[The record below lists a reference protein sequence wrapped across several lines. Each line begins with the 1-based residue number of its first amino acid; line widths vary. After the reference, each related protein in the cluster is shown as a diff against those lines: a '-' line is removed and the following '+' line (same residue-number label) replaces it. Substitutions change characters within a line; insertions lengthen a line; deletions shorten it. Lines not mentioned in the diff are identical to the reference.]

1 MLRINSSLRML
12 ILVAL
17 SGLVLPACS
26 AVVPAVPTPQP
37 PYFPAPKISLVASPT
52 FAPKASPLSQ
62 ATPTSPSVPT
72 AIPTQDYFTLA
83 LKYLTPLPTTTRQ
96 STPVPTRPSTIQPTP
111 TVNHLAKITV
121 RTVLS
126 ANEVSPPPLVSS
138 QSYQSGQTEEAYIQ
152 AATDLMNLS
161 QGSEEKYLEYVA
173 TWVPGTDPKS
183 LGAVWVRRVDLD
195 NDRQPEWLVTVPQRR
210 PALQGAVDSPQNS
223 LAAFRSAPDVAQSN
237 AQSNYLRIVNAA
249 GERGVQSTLVA
260 QEWLGCETAVICDRL
275 ILLFEKRSN
284 LFTPVHVFTSYSDS
298 MWFNTPSLL
307 HVDDMNKDGLPE
319 VVLESK
325 WCGASTCGS
334 WFYVGSWDGHAWHNY
349 GQFNQS
355 FAEASFI
362 DRDNDGTIEIV
373 LHSGGNGNAGFMAQR
388 RHTIIYDWTGTEYA
402 QVADIPDNDSRPYF
416 LLVDANTALIKKDAK
431 TALQLA
437 TLALEKLGSESCL
450 QMKYDG
456 ALVAYAGIEY
466 LLAQFLH
473 GELPEIPLT
482 VSVMQEK
489 CGMSNAYFTAIH
501 ILQQAYQYTRDP
513 VKACEAMENYIAN
526 YPSPEQAELVP
537 SFYSWERIKICPL
550 KP

>member
-260 QEWLGCETAVICDRL
+260 QG
-275 ILLFEKRSN
+275 KS
-284 LFTPVHVFTSYSDS
+284 
-298 MWFNTPSLL
+298 
-307 HVDDMNKDGLPE
+307 
-319 VVLESK
+319 VV
-325 WCGASTCGS
+325 
-334 WFYVGSWDGHAWHNY
+334 
-349 GQFNQS
+349 
-355 FAEASFI
+355 
-362 DRDNDGTIEIV
+362 
-373 LHSGGNGNAGFMAQR
+373 
-388 RHTIIYDWTGTEYA
+388 
-402 QVADIPDNDSRPYF
+402 
-416 LLVDANTALIKKDAK
+416 
-431 TALQLA
+431 
-437 TLALEKLGSESCL
+437 
-450 QMKYDG
+450 
-456 ALVAYAGIEY
+456 
-466 LLAQFLH
+466 
-473 GELPEIPLT
+473 
-482 VSVMQEK
+482 
-489 CGMSNAYFTAIH
+489 
-501 ILQQAYQYTRDP
+501 
-513 VKACEAMENYIAN
+513 
-526 YPSPEQAELVP
+526 
-537 SFYSWERIKICPL
+537 
-550 KP
+550 